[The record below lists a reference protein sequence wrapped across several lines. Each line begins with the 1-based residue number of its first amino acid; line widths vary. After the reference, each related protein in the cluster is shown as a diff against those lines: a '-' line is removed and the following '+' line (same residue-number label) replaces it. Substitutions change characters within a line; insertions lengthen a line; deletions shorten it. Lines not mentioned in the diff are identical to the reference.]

1 MVSKTITKQTSS
13 SKDDF
18 IIALDEHAL
27 QYGVELSAQDRAVLG
42 DYHEIINRWNARL
55 HLVAPCSPAE
65 FATRHVLESL
75 LLLPHLPRG
84 ARVADVGSGAGL
96 PILPC
101 VIVRPDIEAVLIEAS
116 SKKAIF
122 LREAIDLLELGN
134 RARVVAERF
143 EKTSAP
149 QVEFV
154 TCRALE
160 RFQEMLPRLVA
171 WSPAPCTLLL
181 FGGHALRERIEQL
194 NLRLATVPIPNSEQR
209 FLFIVERTV

>member
-1 MVSKTITKQTSS
+1 MVEQTSS
-13 SKDDF
+13 SNSDF
-18 IIALDEHAL
+18 IIALDEYAL
-27 QYGVELSAQDRAVLG
+27 QYGVKLGAQDRAGLR
-42 DYHEIINRWNARL
+42 DYYEIINRWNARL

-75 LLLPHLPRG
+75 LLLPHLARG

-122 LREAIDLLELGN
+122 LREAIDRLGLGN
-134 RARVVAERF
+134 RALVVAERF

-149 QVEFV
+149 PHVEFI

-160 RFQEMLPRLVA
+160 RFGELLPRLVA
-171 WSPAPCTLLL
+171 WSPVPCTLLL
-181 FGGHALRERIEQL
+181 FGGHNLRERIEQL
-194 NLRLATVPIPNSEQR
+194 NLRHATIPIPRSEKR
-209 FLFIVERTV
+209 FLFIVGRTA